1 MQNSRPVIFIKYMQI
16 ISPPYTTSIKIHII
30 CEKVTIISLEFIT
43 KFFQRQK
50 KLKINNNL
58 MNKIIVLNVSN

>member
-1 MQNSRPVIFIKYMQI
+1 MQI

-30 CEKVTIISLEFIT
+30 YEKVTIISLEFIT